1 MISIWRRDSGVWW
14 NDDPLQCI
22 VFEWSWSQWNSGGL
36 CSSSLITQ
44 KYCEDLIDGRGVPA
58 KKNDGL
64 LALPSSAP
72 PPPPRLATVQPSI
85 SRGDQ
90 LQIQIPIATCHN
102 IFLYSANMHPV
113 LSHSF
118 AAAHERTDGRQ
129 LDFLYHGGEK
139 DSNRIESVSLHLR
152 CCSQAG
158 RNLYS
163 SLALFFLSAVERPTR
178 SAMSGDWMA
187 SNRVQQQ

>member
-1 MISIWRRDSGVWW
+1 MVEWWSIAVHSLRVVLVAMEFRRTLFFFSYYAEILWRFNRWPRSSCEEEWW
-14 NDDPLQCI
+14 TACP
-22 VFEWSWSQWNSGGL
+22 
-36 CSSSLITQ
+36 
-44 KYCEDLIDGRGVPA
+44 
-58 KKNDGL
+58 
-64 LALPSSAP
+64 ALPSSAP
-72 PPPPRLATVQPSI
+72 PPPSRLATVQPSI

-187 SNRVQQQ
+187 SNRVQQQQ